1 MFGLADCNNFYVSCE
16 RVFNPSLE
24 GKPVIVLSN
33 NDGCVI
39 SRSEEA
45 KKLGIKMGEP
55 LFKIRD
61 LINKENV
68 SVYSSN
74 FALYGDM
81 SKRVMDTL
89 RDTVPNIEIYSV
101 DEAFL
106 DLRGMN
112 IPDLK
117 KFGEKLSCKVKKNTG
132 IPISV
137 GISKTKTLAKIAARV
152 AKKTPSENGCKVLQ
166 DQEMIVSALKNC
178 KAGDIWGIG
187 RKLSS
192 FLGGNRIITAY
203 DLINT
208 PGEWVKKRLTITG
221 YRTWRELR
229 GESCIL
235 FEEMPS
241 GKKQICTS
249 RTFPREI
256 SQRDDLN
263 KAFAFFVSNC
273 AEKLRSQKSVCREII
288 LFLLT
293 NVYKDSSPEY
303 YSSISVHLETP
314 ADSTIV
320 LMKKVSPSLGKIFR
334 EGYNYKKGGVI
345 LSEISQKNETSG
357 DLFSPYE
364 SNLHSTLMGCVD
376 EINVK
381 YGKGSILHASQGER
395 FRTGST
401 RLSRKFTTDWADIIT
416 VKV

>member
-24 GKPVIVLSN
+24 GRPVVVLSN

-61 LINKENV
+61 LVKKENV
-68 SVYSSN
+68 AVYSSN

-81 SKRVMDTL
+81 SARVMETL
-89 RDTVPNIEIYSV
+89 RDAVPNIEVYSV

-106 DLRGMN
+106 DLRGNN

-117 KFGEKLSCKVKKNTG
+117 KFGEELSLRVRKNTG

-152 AKKTPSENGCKVLQ
+152 AKKTPSENGCSFLQ
-166 DQEMIVSALKNC
+166 DQEQIISALKNC

-187 RKLSS
+187 RKISS
-192 FLGGNRIITAY
+192 FLAANRIFTAY
-203 DLINT
+203 DLIKA
-208 PGEWVKKRLTITG
+208 PGDWVKKRLTITG

-241 GKKQICTS
+241 EKKQICTS
-249 RTFPREI
+249 RTFPLEI
-256 SQRDDLN
+256 TKIDELY

-273 AEKLRSQKSVCREII
+273 AEKLRHQKSVCREIV

-293 NVYKDSSPEY
+293 NVYKESSPDY
-303 YSSISVHLETP
+303 YRSISVQLETP
-314 ADSTIV
+314 SA
-320 LMKKVSPSLGKIFR
+320 SLEKIFR
-334 EGYNYKKGGVI
+334 DGYSYKKGGVI
-345 LSEISQKNETSG
+345 LSEISQKSETSG
-357 DLFSPYE
+357 DLFSPYD
-364 SNLHSTLMGCVD
+364 SHKHSTLMCCLD
-376 EINVK
+376 DINVK
-381 YGKGSILHASQGER
+381 YGKGSIVHAAQGEK

-401 RLSRKFTTDWADIIT
+401 RLSKRYTTDWADIIT

>member
-24 GKPVIVLSN
+24 GKPVVVLSN

-68 SVYSSN
+68 AVYSSN

-81 SKRVMDTL
+81 SQRVMETL
-89 RDTVPNIEIYSV
+89 RDAVPSIEVYSV

-112 IPDLK
+112 IPDIK
-117 KFGEKLSCKVKKNTG
+117 KIGEKLSLRVRKNTG

-137 GISKTKTLAKIAARV
+137 GISKTKTLAKVAARV
-152 AKKTPSENGCKVLQ
+152 AKKTLSENGCTFLQ
-166 DQEMIVSALKNC
+166 DEEMIISALKNC

-192 FLGGNRIITAY
+192 FLAGNRIFTAY
-203 DLINT
+203 DLINA
-208 PGEWVKKRLTITG
+208 PGDWVKRRLTITG
-221 YRTWRELR
+221 HRTWRELR

-241 GKKQICTS
+241 EKKQICTS
-249 RTFPREI
+249 RTFPLEI
-256 SQRDDLN
+256 TQIDELY

-273 AEKLRSQKSVCREII
+273 AEKLRHQKSVCREIV

-293 NVYKDSSPEY
+293 NVYKESSPDY
-303 YSSISVHLETP
+303 YRSISVQLETP
-314 ADSTIV
+314 TDSTIE
-320 LMKKVSPSLGKIFR
+320 LMKKVSVSLEKIFR
-334 EGYNYKKGGVI
+334 EGYSYKKGGVI
-345 LSEISQKNETSG
+345 LSEISQKSETSG
-357 DLFSPYE
+357 DLFSPYD
-364 SNLHSTLMGCVD
+364 SHRHSTLMCCLD
-376 EINVK
+376 DINVK
-381 YGKGSILHASQGER
+381 YGKGSIVHAAQGER

-401 RLSRKFTTDWADIIT
+401 RLSKRYTTDWADIIT